1 MNKRA
6 SWYQVSMRFTTDKL
20 DYSLS
25 YSYTLRKLTVWL
37 VTFAKDLF
45 WAFLQVLKLKSRNVY
60 CPCAKRTNHI
70 QSLPTWNYLATNSK
84 CVFDGYHRNYPE
96 N

>member
-45 WAFLQVLKLKSRNVY
+45 WHFCKS
-60 CPCAKRTNHI
+60 
-70 QSLPTWNYLATNSK
+70 
-84 CVFDGYHRNYPE
+84 
-96 N
+96 